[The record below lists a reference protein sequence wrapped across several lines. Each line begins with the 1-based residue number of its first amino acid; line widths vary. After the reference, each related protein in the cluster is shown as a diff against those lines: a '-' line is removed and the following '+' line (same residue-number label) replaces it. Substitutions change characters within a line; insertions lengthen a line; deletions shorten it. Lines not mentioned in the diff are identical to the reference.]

1 MTDPSQ
7 ASRGRVPLHIKV
19 LIGFVAGALLGL
31 LAHTQGADATWVQNI
46 ITYVTR
52 PVGQVFLNLLFMLV
66 IPLMFSALVLG
77 VAELGDI
84 ASLGRLGWRTLAYTA
99 IVTGMAVGIGLLMVN
114 LIQPGLHLDPALVQQ
129 AMASSAGKTGEIVA
143 SGKALNLMDLLVG
156 IVPHNAIAAAVDDKQ
171 KLGIVFFALMIGIGL
186 VLTPSKATE
195 AFKHALQ
202 GLFEI
207 CMRLIG
213 LFVRLAPY
221 AVACFMFALTAQL
234 GWDVLAGL
242 AWFVVTVLAALA
254 IHMFVVLPL
263 WVRFM
268 GRMPVRTFFRGSQ
281 EATLMAFATASSTAT
296 LPVTLRVAEENL
308 REALEE
314 HRQRRLARAGAA
326 DQGDHLAGPHLQ
338 VDVAE
343 DVAVLRRV
351 AEADV
356 LEADV
361 AAEARQWD
369 GGALRVL
376 LGRGVVQVGEPLQRQ
391 RQRLQVEPQLDE
403 AEDRHR
409 QHRDQRV
416 EGHQLADR
424 HLLAQHEVGAV
435 PQEQQRGE
443 DVDAAEK
450 ALQQQADAAAAELDV
465 GLADHEVLVRP
476 ARGLL
481 GVGLLDRGD
490 ALDGLDELGLGLR
503 LALEGQAVVLPQPG
517 REEGG
522 QADVKGERRQRDE
535 GEPDVVVAHQR
546 DAAGDHQQVEE
557 RRHRP
562 AG

>member
-1 MTDPSQ
+1 MSDPSQ

-19 LIGFVAGALLGL
+19 LLGFVLGAVLGL
-31 LAHTQGADATWVQNI
+31 LAHTQGADAPWVQGV

-84 ASLGRLGWRTLAYTA
+84 ASLGRLGWKTLTYTA
-99 IVTGMAVGIGLLMVN
+99 VVTGMAVGIGLLMVN

-143 SGKALNLMDLLVG
+143 SGQALNLMDLLVG

-242 AWFVVTVLAALA
+242 AWFVVTVLLALA
-254 IHMFVVLPL
+254 LHMFVVLPL
-263 WVRFM
+263 WVRLM
-268 GRMPVRTFFRGSQ
+268 GGMPIGTFFRGSQ

-308 REALEE
+308 RLPRKVSRFVLTVGASANHHGTALFEGVTVLF
-314 HRQRRLARAGAA
+314 LAQVFGLHLPFLEQLLVLLLCILGGIGTAGIPSGSLPVIAMICGIIGLDPAGIGIILGVNTFLDMCRTSLNVTGDLATAVVVSNRTGEVAEVDLPVRDGAGATA
-326 DQGDHLAGPHLQ
+326 D
-338 VDVAE
+338 
-343 DVAVLRRV
+343 
-351 AEADV
+351 
-356 LEADV
+356 
-361 AAEARQWD
+361 
-369 GGALRVL
+369 
-376 LGRGVVQVGEPLQRQ
+376 
-391 RQRLQVEPQLDE
+391 
-403 AEDRHR
+403 
-409 QHRDQRV
+409 
-416 EGHQLADR
+416 
-424 HLLAQHEVGAV
+424 
-435 PQEQQRGE
+435 
-443 DVDAAEK
+443 
-450 ALQQQADAAAAELDV
+450 
-465 GLADHEVLVRP
+465 
-476 ARGLL
+476 
-481 GVGLLDRGD
+481 
-490 ALDGLDELGLGLR
+490 
-503 LALEGQAVVLPQPG
+503 
-517 REEGG
+517 
-522 QADVKGERRQRDE
+522 
-535 GEPDVVVAHQR
+535 
-546 DAAGDHQQVEE
+546 
-557 RRHRP
+557 
-562 AG
+562 